1 MINYFKYYVN
11 SNYIVYFSINSS
23 LFNIFKNNH
32 ILLNFHSLLFSFIR
46 INKYN
51 FLNYYNYFIYLF
63 NFDSNLNFFLF
74 DSYYKIYLHDYNF
87 LNYICY
93 NINLSQFIFYRNSFL
108 LIDNTFISYFDFI
121 FLVFYTFTLLYYYNI
136 NLILSLYNLII
147 QWLCFLIYY

>member
-1 MINYFKYYVN
+1 MINYFKYHIN
-11 SNYIVYFSINSS
+11 SNYIVYLNINST
-23 LFNIFKNNH
+23 LFNTFKNNH
-32 ILLNFHSLLFSFIR
+32 ILLNFYSLLFSFIR

-74 DSYYKIYLHDYNF
+74 DSYYKIYLYDYNF
-87 LNYICY
+87 LKYICY
-93 NINLSQFIFYRNSFL
+93 NINLSQFIFCRNSFL
-108 LIDNTFISYFDFI
+108 LLDNTFISYFDFI

-147 QWLCFLIYY
+147 Q